1 MTPEEVLKENEGESF
16 RLHVLNDVIIACEG
30 PLPVSLQMDR
40 TDFNDL
46 PLSQLIVGIS
56 EKPMDPGKSI
66 IRQLTP
72 GELEIAF
79 LKGKSEILLVAE
91 IILMFADSAT
101 QAHDKLAIIPHTA
114 EILRRFRTERRRLQV
129 GINVWDIGLFEH
141 DHLSQ
146 NLFSSRRMREVFGA
160 PMDEDMDIVR
170 FGSAVHPDDRNMEA
184 IAQSHDPDGDGR
196 FELKYRVIRPD
207 GEERW
212 IHSRA
217 QTVFGVAEGQRRALR
232 TTGTIMDITE
242 QHRLKAALEA
252 NQQKLADILDSL
264 PSIVF
269 VVDKEIRITQWNHAA
284 RTYTRLPDADALN
297 QKMDSLFPMLT
308 NQIAYIRKAQKEQTA
323 FNLSRIPWTDSGTT
337 MFYNISITPL
347 CNFINSD
354 VVIRMDDVTE
364 QIRMEEML
372 VHSEKL
378 LSVGSLAAGMAHE
391 INNPLSGVLQN
402 MQVVINRLNP
412 DFPQNQL
419 VAEKC
424 NISLPR
430 MRAYMEERNILHSMD
445 AVTDA
450 GIRAATI
457 VRDMLGFVRISHDAH
472 ARCDLRDLV
481 DKSLELA
488 GHDYDLTRQTDFRKI
503 NIERRYGTDIRTV
516 SCDPGK
522 IQQVLL
528 NLIKNAGQAMFDA
541 KVAFPRIIVRIQMRN
556 EMVRIEFEDNGPG
569 LKDDVARRVF
579 EPFFST
585 KKIGQG
591 TGLGLSI
598 SYFIITK
605 EHRGAMRAE
614 NIPGGG
620 ARFIVELPWAVKPE
634 E

>member
-1 MTPEEVLKENEGESF
+1 MTPEEVLRENEKESF
-16 RLHVLNDVIIACEG
+16 RLHVLNEVIVACEG
-30 PLPVSLQMDR
+30 PLPDALQMVR
-40 TDFNDL
+40 GDFNDL
-46 PLSQLIVGIS
+46 PLSKFFVGFS
-56 EKPMDPGKSI
+56 GKPMDPGQSI

-72 GELEIAF
+72 GQLEITL
-79 LKGKSEILLVAE
+79 LKGKTELLLVAE
-91 IILMFADSAT
+91 VILMFPDSTAQT
-101 QAHDKLAIIPHTA
+101 HNKLVIIPHTA
-114 EILRRFRTERRRLQV
+114 EMLRNFRTERRRLRV
-129 GINVWDIGLFEH
+129 GINVWDIALFEH

-146 NLFSSRRMREVFGA
+146 NLFSSRRMREIFGA
-160 PMDEDMDIVR
+160 PMDEEMDIVR
-170 FGSAVHPDDRNMEA
+170 LGSAVHPDDRDMEA
-184 IAQSHDPDGDGR
+184 IAKSHDPDGDGR
-196 FELKYRVIRPD
+196 YEQEYRVIRPD

-242 QHRLKAALEA
+242 QHHLKTALEA
-252 NQQKLADILDSL
+252 NQQKLTDILDSL

-269 VVDKEIRITQWNHAA
+269 VVDAELRITQWNHAA
-284 RTYTRLPDADALN
+284 RTYTGLPDADALN
-297 QKMDSLFPMLT
+297 QKVDSLFPMLT
-308 NQIAYIRKAQKEQTA
+308 NQLAHIRKAQNEQTA
-323 FNLSRIPWTDSGTT
+323 FNHSRIPWTDSGITV
-337 MFYNISITPL
+337 FFNISITPL
-347 CNFINSD
+347 CNFINSE

-364 QIRMEEML
+364 QIRLEEML

-412 DFPQNQL
+412 DLPLNQR
-419 VAEKC
+419 VADKL
-424 NISLPR
+424 NVSLPR
-430 MRAYMEERNILHSMD
+430 MRAYMEERNILRSMA

-450 GIRAATI
+450 GTRAATI

-481 DKSLELA
+481 DKSLALA
-488 GHDYDLTRQTDFRKI
+488 RHDYDLTRQTDFRKI
-503 NIERRYGTDIRTV
+503 EIERRYDTHIRSV

-528 NLIKNAGQAMFDA
+528 NFIKNAGQAMFDA
-541 KVAFPRIIVRIQMRN
+541 EVAFPRIIVRIQMRDD
-556 EMVRIEFEDNGPG
+556 MVRIEFEDNGPG
-569 LKDDVARRVF
+569 LKDEVARRVF

-598 SYFIITK
+598 SYFIITR

-614 NIPGGG
+614 NVSGGG
-620 ARFIVELPWAVKPE
+620 ARFIVELPWGERPKE
-634 E
+634 